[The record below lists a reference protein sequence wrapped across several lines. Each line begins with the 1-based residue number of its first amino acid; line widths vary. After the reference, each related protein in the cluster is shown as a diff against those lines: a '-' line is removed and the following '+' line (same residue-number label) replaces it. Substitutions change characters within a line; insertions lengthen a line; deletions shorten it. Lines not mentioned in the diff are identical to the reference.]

1 MSAPHEL
8 PESEFRRFWQR
19 LQAIGLNAYEA
30 RSYLILVGHPRFKAL
45 ELAARAHVPRQ
56 KIYEILDSL
65 VEKGFA
71 RVIQERTKLFSAV
84 PPDQA
89 VPSYLARRA
98 RALEL
103 ELADQSK
110 AAAGMVGELMAA
122 YVEGQ
127 GGRGT
132 LDFLRV
138 VNDPVQAAAQFRRL
152 LVEARSQYLEFSR
165 PPYAVDPLDA
175 AQLIQARQ
183 RGVACRMLV
192 EHGTLD
198 AEHQR
203 FLADYAAAGIEVR
216 KIEKVPMKMAVMDSR
231 AGLLALLDP
240 VITKPAWTSLVFE
253 HEGMAEAMTSLFE
266 NYWNRASAG
275 AGAGRL

>member
-1 MSAPHEL
+1 
-8 PESEFRRFWQR
+8 
-19 LQAIGLNAYEA
+19 
-30 RSYLILVGHPRFKAL
+30 
-45 ELAARAHVPRQ
+45 
-56 KIYEILDSL
+56 